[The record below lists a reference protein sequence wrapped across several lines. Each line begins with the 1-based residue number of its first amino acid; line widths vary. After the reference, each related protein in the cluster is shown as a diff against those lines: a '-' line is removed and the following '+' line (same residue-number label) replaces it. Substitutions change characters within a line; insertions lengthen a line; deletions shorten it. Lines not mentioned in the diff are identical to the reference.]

1 MKAVT
6 LNQQAS
12 PFSQQV
18 EEMNSGI
25 DRALA
30 WIDSQRTHSSRL
42 DMEADGLKLSLRRGK
57 YQLRQMQRAQPGE
70 STIGFYGLSQAGKA
84 SLLQALVGDAQGR
97 LTTQLA
103 GKAID
108 YLTHINPGNQDYGM
122 ATRFSHVRDVEDAVR
137 PLSLTLLSEAEM
149 TRMVLM
155 AFLQQPKG
163 DSEAKILEARLEHLQ
178 RLRQPQPVSGLASDE
193 LVALWDFSRRQDSG
207 RMALLNRHF
216 WPQACEL
223 APWLSVDDRAQ
234 LFSLLWNDDE
244 TLTALWRQLAH
255 TLHALHHAPRVQ
267 APLSLLVDESLLPA
281 ELLFSNA
288 AATLNGAQERLV
300 EVAPCVADRAV
311 RPVALSLAELQLLT
325 LEVLIPLSTPPRQA
339 LFDLVEAVDIPG
351 YGAALDEDARYEQA
365 QAASR
370 HPLAARLM
378 RARRALFLE
387 FYGERQGLDRLLVC
401 TAASE
406 RQDASLVGR
415 MLTQWLKTMQR
426 GDGDKLKAQKPVL
439 IWAVTRFDGRY
450 LQKVNIDEAVQRR
463 TGVAG
468 SDWGSM
474 LAQDA
479 GGIERM
485 AVWLQAEVR
494 QQDRLTRLKEGLQR
508 LRLELGDR
516 LLANW
521 AQPMNDVQQKQQ
533 IADNLLKALQTR
545 TGLHGELLERL
556 QPSREQLRAIY
567 LLPQQQQLAAAG
579 AQHAPAAP
587 NLPSSHFGIGFEFDL
602 FSSQPA
608 PTLASDAEEAAP
620 DSDSLFAHNVQRYW
634 IHHLRSLPDND
645 GLLSLLGVS
654 KSTLQML
661 VEELITASFRLDV
674 AGSLLRTLTEHEAAN
689 APREGKVDR
698 QVSRALTV
706 LGDFVAWLGFLK
718 RDAAERPDS
727 RVNRGHKIFAQPQT
741 PAVSFGASQRL
752 TRLSAAP
759 ANTTAFYI
767 YDWLVGLN
775 TLIVENNGYAGGS
788 DIDDDA
794 RQPLQQALKLIQS
807 C

>member
-1 MKAVT
+1 MRTVT
-6 LNQQAS
+6 LTQQAS
-12 PFSQQV
+12 PLSQQV
-18 EEMNSGI
+18 ENMNHGI

-30 WIDSQRTHSSRL
+30 WVDAQRVQSPRL
-42 DMEADGLKLSLRRGK
+42 DMEADGLKLALRRGK
-57 YQLRQMQRAQPGE
+57 YQLRQTGDALTQEQ
-70 STIGFYGLSQAGKA
+70 TIGFYGLSQAGKA

-103 GKAID
+103 GKTLD

-122 ATRFSHVRDVEDAVR
+122 AIRFSRLRPAEDMVR
-137 PLSLTLLSEAEM
+137 PLTLTLLSEAEM
-149 TRMVLM
+149 TRMVLT

-163 DSEAKILEARLEHLQ
+163 DSEAKTLEARLEHLQ
-178 RLRQPQPVSGLASDE
+178 RLRQPQPVEGMASEE
-193 LVALWDFSRRQDSG
+193 LVALWDFCRRQDSE
-207 RMALLNRHF
+207 RAALLNRHF

-223 APWLSVDDRAQ
+223 APWLEVDDRAQ
-234 LFSLLWNDDE
+234 LLALLWNDDE

-255 TLHALHHAPRVQ
+255 RLHVLQHAPRVL
-267 APLSLLVDESLLPA
+267 APLSLLVDDALLPS

-288 AATLNGAQERLV
+288 TNTLNGAQNRLV
-300 EVAPCVADRAV
+300 EVVPCPTTSSQ
-311 RPVALSLAELQLLT
+311 RPVSLSLAELLLLT
-325 LEVLIPLSTPPRQA
+325 LEVLIPLAMPPRQA
-339 LFDLVEAVDIPG
+339 LFDRVEAVDIPG
-351 YGAALDEDARYEQA
+351 YGAALEEDARYEQE
-365 QAASR
+365 QAAQR
-370 HPLAARLM
+370 NPLAARLM

-387 FYGERQGLDRLLVC
+387 FYGERQALDRVLVC
-401 TAASE
+401 TAASR

-415 MLTQWLKTMQR
+415 MLTQWLKTMPR
-426 GDGDKLKAQKPVL
+426 AEGEKPNAQKPVL

-450 LQKVNIDEAVQRR
+450 LQPVNIDEAVQRQ

-485 AVWLQAEVR
+485 AAWLQAEVKAE
-494 QQDRLTRLKEGLQR
+494 DRLARLQGRVQR
-508 LRLELGDR
+508 LRLELGER
-516 LLANW
+516 LLVNW
-521 AQPMNDVQQKQQ
+521 AQPVDDLQHKQQ
-533 IADNLLKALQTR
+533 IADSLLKALQTR

-556 QPSREQLRAIY
+556 QPSRDQLRAIY
-567 LLPQQQQLAAAG
+567 LLPQQPQTGRAA
-579 AQHAPAAP
+579 QMPAAP
-587 NLPSSHFGIGFEFDL
+587 DLPSSHFGIGFEFDL
-602 FSSQPA
+602 FSDRPA
-608 PTLASDAEEAAP
+608 PTLASDGEDAAP
-620 DSDSLFAHNVQRYW
+620 DCDSLFAHNVQRYW

-654 KSTLQML
+654 KSAMQML
-661 VEELITASFRLDV
+661 TEELITASFRLDV
-674 AGSLLRTLTEHEAAN
+674 AGSLLRTLTEHEAPG

-718 RDAAERPDS
+718 REAAERPDS
-727 RVNRGHKIFAQPQT
+727 RVNRGNKIFAQPQT
-741 PAVSFGASQRL
+741 PAVSFGHAQRL

-788 DIDDDA
+788 EIDDAA
-794 RQPLQQALKLIQS
+794 RLPLLKALKLIQS
-807 C
+807 